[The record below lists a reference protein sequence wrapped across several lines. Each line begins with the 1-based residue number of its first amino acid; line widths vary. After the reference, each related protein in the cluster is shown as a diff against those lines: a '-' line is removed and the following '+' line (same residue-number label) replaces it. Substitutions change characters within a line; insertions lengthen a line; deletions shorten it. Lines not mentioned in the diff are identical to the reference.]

1 MNFKKT
7 LSGLLTNKLFLYFV
21 VAISSLNLIGYLSMN
36 NQDAVIFF
44 SLVGFL
50 MYNFSKNMIVVLLVA
65 LISTNLMTSIKGTV
79 EGLAEENTG
88 RSTTRQDKQSKGQIG
103 LTAEGFENN
112 EEEHEEKE
120 QHEEKEKKEKK
131 ESKEPTGAEKGRYID
146 YAATLEE
153 AYQNLQNSID
163 AGGMQQLSEDTKNLM
178 KSQSDLLNSNNSA
191 VSPESIGKLMEHA
204 KEMIK
209 GLDKETIDKFAGLAE
224 SFNKNNI

>member
-1 MNFKKT
+1 MNLKKT

-21 VAISSLNLIGYLSMN
+21 VAISSLNLIGYLSMD

-79 EGLAEENTG
+79 EGLDGTENSG
-88 RSTTRQDKQSKGQIG
+88 TTTPVQRKQSSGQSLSID
-103 LTAEGFENN
+103 GFENN

-163 AGGMQQLSEDTKNLM
+163 AGGMQQLSEDTKRLM
-178 KSQSDLLNSNNSA
+178 QSQADLLNSNNSA
-191 VSPESIGKLMEHA
+191 VSPESIGKLMEQA

-224 SFNKNNI
+224 SFNNNNL